1 MNIALVSLNVSYIHK
16 NLALRWLYVAKP
28 AHLDAKLYEY
38 TTKQVDLC
46 AAKIIEDKPDVV
58 GLSTYI
64 FNVEATKALILK
76 LKHSLPKVR
85 IYLGGPEVTANPD
98 PLWDYPIDGILMGEG
113 EFSFW
118 KAVEGEYTAGL
129 QSSRGASSSV
139 LRTPLL
145 ELERLESP
153 YFLDFD
159 REDMGKRYLYAE
171 TSRGCPYGC
180 AYCMASLDRQVRLF
194 SEDYMDNFFDQLKDT
209 QVKQVKY
216 LDRTFN
222 VDPKRALRLGKQCL
236 SMPERMH
243 FHVELVGDTL
253 HPSLIEFFRI
263 EAVKRFRMEIGVQS
277 FQKKTLEAVGRPC
290 DLDKLSTVIRDFAQA
305 GAHQHTDLIAGL
317 PFESLDLF
325 KESYRKLIHL
335 EPFEIQVG
343 ILKLL
348 HGTVLHSF
356 KDVYGYAAEPIAP
369 YQITQSKWMDK
380 VDIDA
385 VEAVALATEKCYNSG
400 RLKKELDAWFKQ
412 DVEPF
417 DMMYKIG
424 NALMTLAHPYQIKA
438 FYLSI
443 YEVIRDIHD
452 EARAF
457 VEEAYYR
464 QNKTRPSL
472 LFPMEVDLETCKRL
486 SQRDERIHHAILI
499 KQKDIIKA
507 VLYVHQAQIWFD
519 CTEEGEIINEVTLS
533 YTKSQ

>member
-16 NLALRWLYVAKP
+16 NLALRWLYVTKP
-28 AHLDAKLYEY
+28 AHLDAKIYEY

-46 AAKIIEDKPDVV
+46 AAKLIEDKPDVL

-64 FNVEATKALILK
+64 FNVEATKELITK
-76 LKHSLPKVR
+76 VKAGLPNLR

-118 KAVEGEYTAGL
+118 KAVEGQYTPGL
-129 QSSRGASSSV
+129 QTFKGASSSV
-139 LRTPLL
+139 LRTDLL

-153 YFLDFD
+153 YFLSFD
-159 REDMGKRYLYAE
+159 QEDMDKRYLYAE

-180 AYCMASLDRQVRLF
+180 AYCMASLDRNVRLF
-194 SEDYMDNFFDQLKDT
+194 SESYMDSFFDQLKDT
-209 QVKQVKY
+209 QVKQVKF

-236 SMPERMH
+236 SMPELMQ

-253 HPSLIEFFRI
+253 HPSLIEFFKT

-290 DLDKLSTVIRDFAQA
+290 DLAKLSTVIRDFALV
-305 GAHQHTDLIAGL
+305 GSHQHTDLIAGL
-317 PFESLDLF
+317 PFETLDLF

-348 HGTVLHSF
+348 HGTILHGLREI
-356 KDVYGYAAEPIAP
+356 YGYQAEAIAP
-369 YQITQSKWMDK
+369 YQITQSKWMNK
-380 VDIDA
+380 VDIEA

-400 RLKKELDAWFKQ
+400 RLKKELDLWFKSN
-412 DVEPF
+412 VEPF
-417 DMMYKIG
+417 DVLFVIG
-424 NALMTLAHPYQIKA
+424 KALMKLGHPYQIKE
-438 FYLSI
+438 FYLNI
-443 YEVIRDIHD
+443 YDAIKNIHPNP
-452 EARAF
+452 RSF

-464 QNKTRPSL
+464 QNRTRPSQ
-472 LFPMEVDLETCKRL
+472 LFEMEVDLEVCKRL
-486 SQRDERIHHAILI
+486 SQSDERIHHAILM
-499 KQKDIIKA
+499 KQNNSIKA
-507 VLYVHQAQIWFD
+507 VLYVHHAQIWFD

-533 YTKSQ
+533 YTKS

>member
-38 TTKQVDLC
+38 TTKQVDFC
-46 AAKIIEDKPDVV
+46 AAQIIEDKPDVV

-76 LKHSLPKVR
+76 LKHGLPQVR
-85 IYLGGPEVTANPD
+85 IYLGGPEATANPD

-129 QSSRGASSSV
+129 QTSRGVSSSV
-139 LRTPLL
+139 LRTNLV
-145 ELERLESP
+145 ELERVESP

-159 REDMGKRYLYAE
+159 RDDMGKRYLYAE

-194 SEDYMDNFFDQLKDT
+194 SENYMDNFFDQLKDT
-209 QVKQVKY
+209 QVKQVKF

-236 SMPERMH
+236 SMPEAMQ

-253 HPSLIEFFRI
+253 HPTLIEFFQKD
-263 EAVKRFRMEIGVQS
+263 AVKRFRMEIG
-277 FQKKTLEAVGRPC
+277 
-290 DLDKLSTVIRDFAQA
+290 TVIRDFARVK
-305 GAHQHTDLIAGL
+305 AHQHTDLIAGL
-317 PFESLDLF
+317 PFEGLDLF

-348 HGTVLHSF
+348 HGTVLHGL
-356 KDVYGYAAEPIAP
+356 KDVYGYLADAIAP

-380 VDIDA
+380 VDIEA

-417 DMMYKIG
+417 DMMFRIG
-424 NALMTLAHPYQIKA
+424 KALMTLAHPYQIKA

-443 YEVIRDIHD
+443 YEAIKDIHD

-533 YTKSQ
+533 YTKPQ

>member
-16 NLALRWLYVAKP
+16 NLALRWLYVTKP
-28 AHLDAKLYEY
+28 KHLDATIYEY

-46 AAKIIEDKPDVV
+46 AAKLIEDKPDVV

-64 FNVEATKALILK
+64 FNVEATKELIIK
-76 LKHSLPKVR
+76 LKAGLPQVR
-85 IYLGGPEVTANPD
+85 IYLGGPEATANPD
-98 PLWDYPIDGILMGEG
+98 PLWDNPIDGILMGEG

-118 KAVEGEYTAGL
+118 KAVEAEYTPGL
-129 QSSRGASSSV
+129 QTYKGASSSV
-139 LRTPLL
+139 LRTDLL

-153 YFLDFD
+153 YFLSFD
-159 REDMGKRYLYAE
+159 QEDMGKRYLYAE

-194 SEDYMDNFFDQLKDT
+194 SEEYMDSFFDQLKDT
-209 QVKQVKY
+209 QVKQVKF

-236 SMPERMH
+236 SMPKDMQ

-253 HPSLIEFFRI
+253 HPSLIEFFKKD
-263 EAVKRFRMEIGVQS
+263 AVKRFRMEIGVQS

-290 DLDKLSTVIRDFAQA
+290 DLDKLSKVIHAFAQV

-317 PFESLDLF
+317 PFESLALF
-325 KESYRKLIHL
+325 KESYRKMIQL

-348 HGTVLHSF
+348 HGTILHGLRE
-356 KDVYGYAAEPIAP
+356 VYGYQAEEVAP

-380 VDIDA
+380 LDIEA

-417 DMMYKIG
+417 DVMFMIG
-424 NALMTLAHPYQIKA
+424 KALLSLGHPYQIKQ
-438 FYLSI
+438 FYQNI
-443 YEVIRDIHD
+443 YEAIFDLQPGP
-452 EARAF
+452 RAF

-464 QNKTRPSL
+464 QNRTRPSL
-472 LFPMEVDLETCKRL
+472 LFPMEVDQELCKQL
-486 SQRDERIHHAILI
+486 SRNDERLHHAILM
-499 KQKDIIKA
+499 KQNNRIKA
-507 VLYVHQAQIWFD
+507 VLYIHQAQVWFD

>member
-16 NLALRWLYVAKP
+16 NLALRWLYVSKPVHLNAKI
-28 AHLDAKLYEY
+28 YEY

-46 AAKIIEDKPDVV
+46 VAKLLEDRPDVV

-64 FNVEATKALILK
+64 FNVEATKELIVK
-76 LKHSLPKVR
+76 LKAGLPQVR
-85 IYLGGPEVTANPD
+85 IYLGGPEATANPD
-98 PLWDYPIDGILMGEG
+98 PLWDVPIDGILMGEG

-118 KAVEGEYTAGL
+118 KAVQGEFTPGL

-139 LRTPLL
+139 LRTDLIVL
-145 ELERLESP
+145 ESLASP

-159 REDMGKRYLYAE
+159 QNDMNKRYLYAE

-194 SEDYMDNFFDQLKDT
+194 SESYMDAFFDQLDKT
-209 QVKQVKY
+209 TVKQVKF

-236 SMPERMH
+236 SMPESMQ

-253 HPSLIEFFRI
+253 HPTLIDFFRGD
-263 EAVKRFRMEIGVQS
+263 AGKRFRMEIGVQS

-290 DLDKLSTVIRDFAQA
+290 DLTKLSTVIRDFAKV

-317 PFESLDLF
+317 PFESLVLF
-325 KESYRKLIHL
+325 KESYCKLIHL

-356 KDVYGYAAEPIAP
+356 KAIYGYEAEAIAP

-380 VDIDA
+380 SDIEA

-400 RLKKELDAWFKQ
+400 RLKKELDLWFKQ

-417 DMMYKIG
+417 DIMFTIG
-424 NALMTLAHPYQIKA
+424 KALKTLDHPYQIKQ
-438 FYLSI
+438 FYTRI
-443 YEVIRDIHD
+443 YDAIQVLHPNPRS
-452 EARAF
+452 F

-472 LFPMEVDLETCKRL
+472 MFDLEVDTELRSRL
-486 SQRDERIHHAILI
+486 SKADERLHHAILMRQDD
-499 KQKDIIKA
+499 KIKA

-519 CTEEGEIINEVTLS
+519 CTEEGEIQNEVALS

>member
-28 AHLDAKLYEY
+28 KHLDAKLYEY

-46 AAKIIEDKPDVV
+46 ATKIIEDKPDVV

-64 FNVEATKALILK
+64 FNVEATKELIAK
-76 LKHSLPKVR
+76 LKASLPQVR
-85 IYLGGPEVTANPD
+85 IYLGGPEATANPD

-118 KAVEGEYTAGL
+118 KAVEGEYTSGL
-129 QSSRGASSSV
+129 QTSRGASSSV
-139 LRTPLL
+139 LRTNLL
-145 ELERLESP
+145 ELEHLESP
-153 YFLDFD
+153 YFLTFD
-159 REDMGKRYLYAE
+159 QEDMGNRYLYAE

-194 SEDYMDNFFDQLKDT
+194 SEEYMDAFFDQLQDT
-209 QVKQVKY
+209 QVKQVKF

-222 VDPKRALRLGKQCL
+222 VDPKRALRLGRQCL
-236 SMPERMH
+236 SMKEAMQ

-253 HPSLIEFFRI
+253 HPTLIDFFKGD
-263 EAVKRFRMEIGVQS
+263 AVKRFRMEIGVQS

-290 DLDKLSTVIRDFAQA
+290 DLDKLSTVIRDFAIVK
-305 GAHQHTDLIAGL
+305 AHQHTDLIAGL
-317 PFESLDLF
+317 PFESLALF
-325 KESYRKLIHL
+325 KESYRKLILL

-348 HGTVLHSF
+348 HGTLLHSL
-356 KDVYGYAAEPIAP
+356 KDIYGYTAEPIAP

-380 VDIDA
+380 KDIEA

-400 RLKKELDAWFKQ
+400 RLKKELDLWFKE

-417 DMMYKIG
+417 DVMFKIG
-424 NALMTLAHPYQIKA
+424 KALMTLSHPYQIKA
-438 FYLSI
+438 FYTCI
-443 YEVIRDIHD
+443 YDAIKDIHLD
-452 EARAF
+452 PRAF

-464 QNKTRPSL
+464 QNRTRPSQ
-472 LFPMEVDLETCKRL
+472 LFPMKVELEICKRL
-486 SQRDERIHHAILI
+486 SKTDERLHHAIMMR
-499 KQKDIIKA
+499 QNTSIKA
-507 VLYVHQAQIWFD
+507 VLYMHQAQLWFE
-519 CTEEGEIINEVTLS
+519 CTEEGDIINEITLS

>member
-16 NLALRWLYVAKP
+16 NLALRWLYVTKP
-28 AHLDAKLYEY
+28 KHLDAQIYEY
-38 TTKQVDLC
+38 TTQQVDLC
-46 AAKIIEDKPDVV
+46 ATKIIEDKPDVV

-64 FNVEATKALILK
+64 FNVEATKELITK
-76 LKHSLPKVR
+76 LKTSLPQLR
-85 IYLGGPEVTANPD
+85 IYLGGPEATANPN

-118 KAVEGEYTAGL
+118 KAVAGEYTPGL
-129 QSSRGASSSV
+129 QTSRGASSSV
-139 LRTPLL
+139 LRTNLI

-153 YFLDFD
+153 YFLEFD
-159 REDMGKRYLYAE
+159 QKDMDKRYLYAE

-194 SEDYMDNFFDQLKDT
+194 SESYMDAFFDQLQDT
-209 QVKQVKY
+209 QVKQVKF

-236 SMPERMH
+236 SMPEAMQ

-253 HPSLIEFFRI
+253 HPTLIDFFKGD
-263 EAVKRFRMEIGVQS
+263 AVKRFRMEIGVQS

-290 DLDKLSTVIRDFAQA
+290 DLDKLSTVIRDFAMV

-325 KESYRKLIHL
+325 KASYRKLIHL

-348 HGTVLHSF
+348 HGTVLHRF
-356 KDVYGYAAEPIAP
+356 KEIYGYTAESIAP
-369 YQITQSKWMDK
+369 YQITDSKWMDRL
-380 VDIDA
+380 DIEA

-400 RLKKELDAWFKQ
+400 RLKKELDAWFKE

-417 DMMYKIG
+417 DGMLRIG
-424 NALMTLAHPYQIKA
+424 KALMMLSHPYQIKT
-438 FYLSI
+438 FYTSI
-443 YEVIRDIHD
+443 YEAIRDIHRD
-452 EARAF
+452 PRAF

-464 QNKTRPSL
+464 QNRTRPSP
-472 LFPMEVDLETCKRL
+472 LFPMEVDMAMCKRL
-486 SQRDERIHHAILI
+486 SKTDERLHHAII
-499 KQKDIIKA
+499 MKQDARIKA
-507 VLYVHQAQIWFD
+507 VLYKHQAQLWFE